1 MKAEFLCHPLLK
13 VFTRRMHLY
22 RNEAKEKELKIL
34 ELESQMFLS
43 CTPWVLGN
51 KLGVYARAVCTPNLR
66 TISLGTEPSHMMTSE
81 VQ

>member
-1 MKAEFLCHPLLK
+1 MKAEFLCHPLLN

-34 ELESQMFLS
+34 EPEPQMFLS
-43 CTPWVLGN
+43 CTSWVLGN
-51 KLGVYARAVCTPNLR
+51 KLGVYARAAC
-66 TISLGTEPSHMMTSE
+66 SLGTEQSHMMTSE